1 MGVDNHALISK
12 MALFRYFKRDSAGS
26 PAGTFLPDPKG
37 PLSTTLG
44 TGRIKAANKAVLDIS
59 SSNKLSSRGQYQSF
73 SPEEQASI
81 VRYALLHGNKA
92 AIRHFSKTLG
102 KEIKASSLSTWK
114 AKYEKELKRLASTNE
129 VEKPVTR
136 LPMKKRGRPLLLG
149 EKLDGD
155 VKLFIQGLRDA
166 GGIVTTSITMAAATG
181 IIRRS
186 NRNLLSEN
194 GGPISITSNWAKSLL
209 YRMNFVKRGV
219 VQLPK
224 SLYLIMRN

>member
-1 MGVDNHALISK
+1 MPLFPYYK
-12 MALFRYFKRDSAGS
+12 MALFRYFKHDTGS
-26 PAGTFLPDPKG
+26 SAGTFLPDPKG

-44 TGRIKAANKAVLDIS
+44 TGTIKAANKAVPDIS
-59 SSNKLSSRGQYQSF
+59 PSKKLSSRGQYQSF
-73 SPEEQASI
+73 SSEEQASI

-102 KEIKASSLSTWK
+102 KEIKAISLSTWK
-114 AKYEKELKRLASTNE
+114 AKYEKELKCLASTNE

-166 GGIVTTSITMAAATG
+166 SGIVTTSITMAAATG
-181 IIRRS
+181 IIRRL
-186 NRNLLSEN
+186 NQNLLSEN
-194 GGPISITSNWAKSLL
+194 GGQIVIGQSRFYSE
-209 YRMNFVKRGV
+209 
-219 VQLPK
+219 
-224 SLYLIMRN
+224 